1 MRWRESGIMG
11 GFILAVL
18 VITAVLAQRQWELTG
33 EEHKFEALR
42 EQVKTGEGEMRVFRE
57 DYGEIG
63 WIEEQDKEMSGKEI
77 LPEYQALCQEN
88 PDFAGWIFVGG
99 TRIDYPV
106 MERQEERE
114 YYLHR
119 DFTGESSYAGVPFVG
134 HGSLGAKQGTV
145 CIYGHNMKNG
155 SMFADLL
162 KYKDKEFWVQNPV
175 ISLDTLYE
183 HQIYAIFAA
192 FYVSA
197 KAWEERESFLFQ
209 AITGDGQEGFESMLK
224 LKEQGLYETDVE
236 LTEGKRVV
244 LFVTCSYQKKEQ
256 RFVVA
261 GIEIH
266 KDPTDSE
273 SLRVDSELVK
283 ILLVR

>member
-1 MRWRESGIMG
+1 MRLGDQVVMG

-18 VITAVLAQRQWELTG
+18 FMTVVLVQRQWGLTG
-33 EEHKFEALR
+33 EEHRFEALR
-42 EQVKTGEGEMRVFRE
+42 EQVRMGKEEMGVSGEAYGDGEVERIENQDRE
-57 DYGEIG
+57 MFGR
-63 WIEEQDKEMSGKEI
+63 EI
-77 LPEYQALCQEN
+77 LPEYQTLYQGN
-88 PDFAGWIFVGG
+88 PDFAGWIFVEG

-106 MERQEERE
+106 MERQGDRE

-119 DFTGESSYAGVPFVG
+119 NFAGESSYAGVPFVG

-155 SMFADLL
+155 SMFADLM
-162 KYKDKEFWVQNPV
+162 KYKDREFWVQNPV

-183 HQIYAIFAA
+183 HETYEVFAA
-192 FYVSA
+192 FYVPA
-197 KAWEERESFLFQ
+197 KEWEDKGSSLCR
-209 AITGDGQEGFESMLK
+209 AIIGNGKEGFDGMLK
-224 LKEQGLYETDVE
+224 LKERGLYETDVE

-261 GIEIH
+261 GIEILQN
-266 KDPTDSE
+266 P
-273 SLRVDSELVK
+273 
-283 ILLVR
+283 